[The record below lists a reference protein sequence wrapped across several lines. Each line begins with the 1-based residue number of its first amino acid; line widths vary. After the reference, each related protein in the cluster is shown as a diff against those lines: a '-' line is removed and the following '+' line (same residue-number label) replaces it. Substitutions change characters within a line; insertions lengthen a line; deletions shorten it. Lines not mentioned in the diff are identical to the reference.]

1 MSHAEEEEETSSVG
15 SDDEEYDVEDGEPDE
30 NDREMEEGDEGDIE
44 TEGDIDTKGDED
56 AEGDLDVTKFQ
67 PNFRAN
73 FIEQEHPEVIMHN
86 FTEIAALC
94 DKENKKTFPF
104 LTKFEVA
111 KIIGLRAKQLNA
123 GANDLLWTDG
133 AGSGAGAGAGTGSG
147 SGTRPTM
154 NGYRRAQLELRERKI
169 PFILKRPLFGGEFE
183 YWRVADLELLD

>member
-1 MSHAEEEEETSSVG
+1 MSDLEDETSSVEEG
-15 SDDEEYDVEDGEPDE
+15 SDDEV
-30 NDREMEEGDEGDIE
+30 EEGDENEEVNDDE
-44 TEGDIDTKGDED
+44 TQNTNNAYFDEGEAEGE
-56 AEGDLDVTKFQ
+56 AEGDADVTKFQ

-94 DKENKKTFPF
+94 EKENKKTFPF

-123 GANDLLWTDG
+123 GANDLLWTGGTG
-133 AGSGAGAGAGTGSG
+133 AGTGAGAGAGA
-147 SGTRPTM
+147 RPTM

>member
-1 MSHAEEEEETSSVG
+1 MSDAEEEEETSSVG
-15 SDDEEYDVEDGEPDE
+15 SDEEEYEVEYDEPDE
-30 NDREMEEGDEGDIE
+30 NDTERDEDTKGDED
-44 TEGDIDTKGDED
+44 TEGDLDTKGDED

-123 GANDLLWTDG
+123 GANDLLWTSAG
-133 AGSGAGAGAGTGSG
+133 AGAGAGAGTGA
-147 SGTRPTM
+147 GTRPTM